1 MVIEKKL
8 KKIIFLILLQLFIFQ
23 NLRSETISNFIISGN
38 ERVADETVIMFSNLK
53 VGDKINNNTLNE
65 ALKELYYTNY
75 FKNVELSIQNQTI
88 IIKVIEN
95 PIEKIKKIDGVSF
108 DWKETNEPSLGVIAD
123 NVLEVLPEIVSGE
136 DTKSVNYNGLIGVL
150 IEVVK
155 DQQKQ
160 IDELRGLIDK

>member
-1 MVIEKKL
+1 M
-8 KKIIFLILLQLFIFQ
+8 
-23 NLRSETISNFIISGN
+23 
-38 ERVADETVIMFSNLK
+38 
-53 VGDKINNNTLNE
+53 
-65 ALKELYYTNY
+65 
-75 FKNVELSIQNQTI
+75 
-88 IIKVIEN
+88 
-95 PIEKIKKIDGVSF
+95 SF
-108 DWKETNEPSLGVIAD
+108 DWKKTNEPSLGVIAD